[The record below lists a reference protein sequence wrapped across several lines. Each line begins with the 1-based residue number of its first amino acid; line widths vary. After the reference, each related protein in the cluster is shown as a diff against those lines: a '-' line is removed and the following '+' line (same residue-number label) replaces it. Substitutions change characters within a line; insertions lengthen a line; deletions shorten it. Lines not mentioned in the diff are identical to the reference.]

1 MAFFDIF
8 GRNLIIFDPHK
19 SIYNFTTHGS
29 GEFYRDPISHLY
41 RFLKY
46 LLDPISFKIILLP
59 IPFLKYIINVLLKMV
74 MGEIYHYTIY

>member
-29 GEFYRDPISHLY
+29 GEFYRDPISHIY
-41 RFLKY
+41 H
-46 LLDPISFKIILLP
+46 FKNIILS
-59 IPFLKYIINVLLKMV
+59 IPFKSSLLISIFKLYLYFIETV
-74 MGEIYHYTIY
+74 TGEIYRDPIYQQK